1 MLAKNKP
8 LRLRVSADCVSFA
21 SPRAG
26 KLSHF
31 VAPTSKTE
39 PAALGFGFVERR
51 AYIGFV
57 CTPWAIVP
65 WRDIGDAVPCKALP
79 ERSGNHHSSP
89 NLPPVSGR
97 EAKSAVLE
105 ACACPCQGY
114 AAGMKSNAGDNAPF
128 RAYRAKSAFPFG
140 GTGTLSLCKQQRKRP
155 LNKKRKLDFYEK
167 GVIYGR

>member
-1 MLAKNKP
+1 MP
-8 LRLRVSADCVSFA
+8 RYPPRVVADCVFLA
-21 SPRAG
+21 FPRSG

-65 WRDIGDAVPCKALP
+65 WRDIGDAVPCKVLT

-89 NLPPVSGR
+89 NLQPVSGR

-114 AAGMKSNAGDNAPF
+114 AAEITSDVGDNAPF
-128 RAYRAKSAFPFG
+128 VTTCVKSAFPFG

-155 LNKKRKLDFYEK
+155 RDKDRKLYFY
-167 GVIYGR
+167 